1 MTQDG
6 HHPHANGG
14 GSNGH
19 ANGGTGS
26 KGGGKESLIRDG
38 LSPEEQA
45 AVDKEM
51 ARHGPRVQ
59 AWPLHRSKVV
69 YFVRHAEA
77 LHNEAFKVRG
87 RAAYEDP
94 CFVDPEL
101 TALGVQQCRALKP
114 QAARVQGSL
123 DLLVVSPLRRTLETA
138 LHTFDMLEGTPWV
151 AHELV
156 RERIGR
162 NTCDRRRPLSVIKAE
177 HPAVDFSHVRPCP
190 SLLVG
195 WFGGW
200 VHGHLCAD
208 ATDAV
213 LTCRLCPLTQFRSS
227 TRRTSS
233 GRRTTA
239 RRRRRWRGAGWRSCS
254 GSAAGARSAWPW

>member
-1 MTQDG
+1 MSVHSSSNG
-6 HHPHANGG
+6 NGG
-14 GSNGH
+14 S
-19 ANGGTGS
+19 S
-26 KGGGKESLIRDG
+26 GKESMIRDG

-45 AVDKEM
+45 AVDEEM

-94 CFVDPEL
+94 CFLDPEL

-114 QAARVQGSL
+114 LAARVQGSL

-138 LHTFDMLEGTPWV
+138 VHTFDKLEGTPWV

-162 NTCDRRRPLSVIKAE
+162 NTCDRRRALSIIKAE
-177 HPAVDFSHVRPCP
+177 HPAVDFSQVRCC
-190 SLLVG
+190 LDT
-195 WFGGW
+195 FGP
-200 VHGHLCAD
+200 ASF
-208 ATDAV
+208 
-213 LTCRLCPLTQFRSS
+213 P
-227 TRRTSS
+227 
-233 GRRTTA
+233 
-239 RRRRRWRGAGWRSCS
+239 
-254 GSAAGARSAWPW
+254 